1 MNLHYSI
8 DILILSLNDFKKKQV
23 YNVCLFLSRI
33 FKPVPETKQTNPI
46 HEPTQ
51 MYRQHAIPTTID
63 NASTSVPVMAYPA
76 PIDKDSCVTSVPVMA
91 YPVDPYPSAP
101 PFYPAESYPI
111 ACEIGIPVA
120 KAIPVF
126 PDQPNIYSETSELC
140 IDTSILLDVMKKNN
154 IGPEYL
160 EELMKLTYYD
170 IVILCD
176 DSTSM
181 NRLDGEGGKSRWEEL
196 KNSVSTVVDIAT
208 ALDDDGIE
216 VEFFH
221 RDGAKNV
228 KQLDQVTHLF
238 HDAPLRGQPTPLTKR
253 TKHLLLIIATDGLP
267 SDGRGYA
274 TEKALADFKE
284 LLENKNHSQ
293 AFISFLACTNN
304 EAEIGYLN
312 KMDRS
317 IPGIDV
323 IDDYRSEME
332 EVREKQGPDYIYSYG
347 DHKARLLI
355 GPISHYDLLDGDS
368 LNITSIISLN
378 ISIISSRP

>member
-1 MNLHYSI
+1 MHECYRFYTGSAISKNI
-8 DILILSLNDFKKKQV
+8 
-23 YNVCLFLSRI
+23 FLQ
-33 FKPVPETKQTNPI
+33 KTVPFFI
-46 HEPTQ
+46 HTG
-51 MYRQHAIPTTID
+51 
-63 NASTSVPVMAYPA
+63 V
-76 PIDKDSCVTSVPVMA
+76 
-91 YPVDPYPSAP
+91 
-101 PFYPAESYPI
+101 
-111 ACEIGIPVA
+111 
-120 KAIPVF
+120 
-126 PDQPNIYSETSELC
+126 
-140 IDTSILLDVMKKNN
+140 
-154 IGPEYL
+154 
-160 EELMKLTYYD
+160 
-170 IVILCD
+170 
-176 DSTSM
+176 
-181 NRLDGEGGKSRWEEL
+181 
-196 KNSVSTVVDIAT
+196 
-208 ALDDDGIE
+208 
-216 VEFFH
+216 
-221 RDGAKNV
+221 
-228 KQLDQVTHLF
+228 
-238 HDAPLRGQPTPLTKR
+238 TKR
-253 TKHLLLIIATDGLP
+253 TNEILSKPRTKPLLLIIATDGLP